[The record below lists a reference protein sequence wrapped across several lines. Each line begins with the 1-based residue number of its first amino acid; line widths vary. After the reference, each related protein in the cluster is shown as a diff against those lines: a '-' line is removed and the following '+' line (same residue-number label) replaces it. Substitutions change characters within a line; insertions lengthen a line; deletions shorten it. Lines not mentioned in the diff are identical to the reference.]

1 MPLHPTK
8 GGAFGI
14 RLLVRDAGFNEIAAL
29 ATPTA
34 FNIRQSKIAG
44 QVSRETAGETSNA
57 PDGRQ
62 PPDGL
67 DRLLSAWRLSFWKE
81 RWKDVGPV
89 RPHKW
94 PPVRFTPI
102 DRVRRQVYGQIASF
116 KVSCMKVITLASRKG
131 GGGKTTIARHL
142 AVEAAVQGFGPVCIV
157 DADPMLGLAQWWSRR
172 ANDEPRLLHVLPTTQ
187 DVTAANI
194 KRVVG
199 DGALPLPL
207 AKFDTARTAAE
218 RAGYR
223 LCIVDTA
230 PATDDGVRLCITAAD
245 LVLMP
250 VRPTQDDL
258 DAVGETLRI
267 VKSAGK
273 AGAFVLNGAQKGALS
288 TRAAGNAL
296 VHRGELADPTIHR
309 AEAIPATRGTGQV
322 IGETAPGSAAAEEIR
337 QLWHYVAWRL
347 GLAEQPEILADI
359 DTPKKKGVR

>member
-1 MPLHPTK
+1 
-8 GGAFGI
+8 
-14 RLLVRDAGFNEIAAL
+14 
-29 ATPTA
+29 
-34 FNIRQSKIAG
+34 
-44 QVSRETAGETSNA
+44 
-57 PDGRQ
+57 
-62 PPDGL
+62 
-67 DRLLSAWRLSFWKE
+67 
-81 RWKDVGPV
+81 
-89 RPHKW
+89 
-94 PPVRFTPI
+94 
-102 DRVRRQVYGQIASF
+102 
-116 KVSCMKVITLASRKG
+116 MKTVTLASRKG

-142 AVEAAVQGFGPVCIV
+142 SVEAAAQGYGPVCIV
-157 DADPMLGLAQWWSRR
+157 DADPMLGLSQWWSRR
-172 ANDEPRLLHVLPTTQ
+172 ESDEPRLLHMLPGGEE
-187 DVTAANI
+187 VTAANI

-207 AKFDTARTAAE
+207 TKLDAARVAAG

-230 PATDDGVRLCITAAD
+230 PATDESVHVIAAAD

-273 AGAFVLNGAQKGALS
+273 AGAFVLNSAQKGALS

-309 AEAIPATRGTGQV
+309 AEAIPATRGSGQV
-322 IGETAPGSAAAEEIR
+322 IGETAPASAAAEEIR

-347 GLAEQPEILADI
+347 GLADQPEALADI
-359 DTPKKKGVR
+359 DASTKRRAR